1 MKIDF
6 RVTEGQFFLSMCR
19 LYYILFLVAVT
30 TACGRHLAE
39 QKTPIA
45 VKVTRAEVVDYIER
59 DFAGMATADDA
70 VNLAFKISGQVLS
83 VDVSKGEFVK
93 KGALLARLDPRDVE
107 LQKASDRSQ
116 FERAKSQYERMQ
128 RLLDHEAV
136 SQQEYELARTQYV
149 QAQSAYENSKDL
161 LMETSLRAPFA
172 GVIERTYV
180 DTYQRVQS
188 GQTIARLVNPL
199 STTVEFTMPEKSLPL
214 LMDSTIRFSVMFDNI
229 PNRQFSARLD
239 TYAKTSS
246 DASGFPVSL
255 KIERSEAEKYGIMPG
270 MTCQVMMQSQSSDKA
285 SRVGLQPIIVV
296 PLSAIYAPASGGEYV
311 WQVTSDNRVE
321 LCRVELGDV
330 YGRDMVSITS
340 GLSAGAEIV
349 TAGVYK
355 LREGDS
361 VKPLNH

>member
-1 MKIDF
+1 M
-6 RVTEGQFFLSMCR
+6 
-19 LYYILFLVAVT
+19 
-30 TACGRHLAE
+30 
-39 QKTPIA
+39 
-45 VKVTRAEVVDYIER
+45 VDYIER

-70 VNLAFKISGQVLS
+70 VNLAFKISGQILS
-83 VDVSKGEFVK
+83 VDVSKGDYVK
-93 KGALLARLDPRDVE
+93 KGELLARLDPRDVE
-107 LQKASDRSQ
+107 LQKAADRSQ

-136 SQQEYELARTQYV
+136 SQQEYESARAQYV

-161 LMETSLRAPFA
+161 LSETNLRAPFG

-188 GQTIARLVNPL
+188 GQTILRLVNPM

-214 LMDSTIRFSVMFDNI
+214 LFDSTIRFSVTFDNI
-229 PNRQFSARLD
+229 PNRQFVARLD

-255 KIERSEAEKYGIMPG
+255 KIERGEAERYRISPG
-270 MTCQVMMQSQSSDKA
+270 MTCQVMMHTQGVGVKQST
-285 SRVGLQPIIVV
+285 LVV

-311 WQVTSDNRVE
+311 WRVTSDGRVK
-321 LCRVELGDV
+321 LSPVTLGEV

-340 GLSAGAEIV
+340 GLAAGAEIV

-355 LREGDS
+355 LRDGDS
-361 VKPLNH
+361 VKPINR

>member
-1 MKIDF
+1 M
-6 RVTEGQFFLSMCR
+6 
-19 LYYILFLVAVT
+19 
-30 TACGRHLAE
+30 
-39 QKTPIA
+39 
-45 VKVTRAEVVDYIER
+45 VDYIER

-70 VNLAFKISGQVLS
+70 VNLAFKISGQIMS
-83 VDVSKGEFVK
+83 VDVSKGDYVK
-93 KGALLARLDPRDVE
+93 KGELLARLDPRDVE
-107 LQKASDRSQ
+107 LQKAADRSQ

-136 SQQEYELARTQYV
+136 SQQEYESARAQYV

-161 LMETSLRAPFA
+161 LSETNLRAPFG

-188 GQTIARLVNPL
+188 GQTILRLVNPM

-214 LMDSTIRFSVMFDNI
+214 LFDSTIRFSVTFDNI
-229 PNRQFSARLD
+229 PNRQFVARLD

-255 KIERSEAEKYGIMPG
+255 KIERDEAERYRISPG
-270 MTCQVMMQSQSSDKA
+270 MTCQVMMHTQGKGARQST
-285 SRVGLQPIIVV
+285 LVV

-311 WQVTSDNRVE
+311 WRVTSDGRVK
-321 LCRVELGDV
+321 LSPVTLGEV

-340 GLSAGAEIV
+340 GLAAGAEIV

-355 LREGDS
+355 LRDGDS
-361 VKPLNH
+361 VKPINR

>member
-1 MKIDF
+1 M
-6 RVTEGQFFLSMCR
+6 
-19 LYYILFLVAVT
+19 
-30 TACGRHLAE
+30 
-39 QKTPIA
+39 
-45 VKVTRAEVVDYIER
+45 VDYIER

-70 VNLAFKISGQVLS
+70 VNLAFKISGQIMS
-83 VDVSKGEFVK
+83 VDVSKGDYVR
-93 KGALLARLDPRDVE
+93 KGELLARLDPRDVE
-107 LQKASDRSQ
+107 LQKAADRSQ

-136 SQQEYELARTQYV
+136 SQQEYESARAQYV

-161 LMETSLRAPFA
+161 LSETNLRAPFG

-188 GQTIARLVNPL
+188 GQTILRLVNPM

-214 LMDSTIRFSVMFDNI
+214 LFDSTIRFSVIFDNI
-229 PNRQFSARLD
+229 PNRQFVARLD

-255 KIERSEAEKYGIMPG
+255 KIERDEAERYRISPG
-270 MTCQVMMQSQSSDKA
+270 MTCQVMMHTQGKGARQST
-285 SRVGLQPIIVV
+285 LVV

-311 WQVTSDNRVE
+311 WRVTSDGRVK
-321 LCRVELGDV
+321 LSPVTLGEV

-340 GLSAGAEIV
+340 GLAAGAEIV

-355 LREGDS
+355 LRDGDI
-361 VKPLNH
+361 VKPINR

>member
-1 MKIDF
+1 M
-6 RVTEGQFFLSMCR
+6 
-19 LYYILFLVAVT
+19 
-30 TACGRHLAE
+30 
-39 QKTPIA
+39 
-45 VKVTRAEVVDYIER
+45 VDYIER

-70 VNLAFKISGQVLS
+70 VNLAFKISGQILS
-83 VDVSKGEFVK
+83 VDVSKGDYVK
-93 KGALLARLDPRDVE
+93 KGELLARLDPRDVE
-107 LQKASDRSQ
+107 LQKAADRSQ

-136 SQQEYELARTQYV
+136 SQQEYESARAQYV

-161 LMETSLRAPFA
+161 LSETNLRAPFG

-188 GQTIARLVNPL
+188 GQTILRLVNPM

-214 LMDSTIRFSVMFDNI
+214 LFDSTIRFSVTFDNI
-229 PNRQFSARLD
+229 PNRQFVARLD

-255 KIERSEAEKYGIMPG
+255 KIERDEAERYRISPG
-270 MTCQVMMQSQSSDKA
+270 MTCQVMMHTQGKGARQST
-285 SRVGLQPIIVV
+285 LVV

-311 WQVTSDNRVE
+311 WRVTSDGRVK
-321 LCRVELGDV
+321 LSPVTLGEV

-340 GLSAGAEIV
+340 GLAAGAEIV

-355 LREGDS
+355 LRDGDS
-361 VKPLNH
+361 VKPINR

>member
-1 MKIDF
+1 M
-6 RVTEGQFFLSMCR
+6 
-19 LYYILFLVAVT
+19 
-30 TACGRHLAE
+30 
-39 QKTPIA
+39 
-45 VKVTRAEVVDYIER
+45 VDYIER

-70 VNLAFKISGQVLS
+70 VNLAFKISGQILS
-83 VDVSKGEFVK
+83 VDVSKGDYVK
-93 KGALLARLDPRDVE
+93 KGELLARLDPRDVE
-107 LQKASDRSQ
+107 LQKAADRSQ

-136 SQQEYELARTQYV
+136 SQQEYESARAQYV

-161 LMETSLRAPFA
+161 LSETNLRAPFG

-188 GQTIARLVNPL
+188 GQTILRLVNPM

-214 LMDSTIRFSVMFDNI
+214 LFDSTIRFSVTFDNI
-229 PNRQFSARLD
+229 PNRQFVARLD

-255 KIERSEAEKYGIMPG
+255 KIERGEAERYRISPG
-270 MTCQVMMQSQSSDKA
+270 MTCQVMMHTQGVGARQST
-285 SRVGLQPIIVV
+285 LVV

-311 WQVTSDNRVE
+311 WRVTSDGRVK
-321 LCRVELGDV
+321 LSPVTLGEV

-340 GLSAGAEIV
+340 GLAVGAEIV

-355 LREGDS
+355 LRDGDS
-361 VKPLNH
+361 VKPINR

>member
-1 MKIDF
+1 M
-6 RVTEGQFFLSMCR
+6 
-19 LYYILFLVAVT
+19 
-30 TACGRHLAE
+30 
-39 QKTPIA
+39 
-45 VKVTRAEVVDYIER
+45 VDYIER

-70 VNLAFKISGQVLS
+70 VNLAFKISGQILS
-83 VDVSKGEFVK
+83 VDVSKGDYVK
-93 KGALLARLDPRDVE
+93 KGELLARLDPRDVE
-107 LQKASDRSQ
+107 LQKAADRSQ

-136 SQQEYELARTQYV
+136 SQQEYESARAQYV

-161 LMETSLRAPFA
+161 LSETNLRAPFG

-188 GQTIARLVNPL
+188 GQTILRLVNPM

-214 LMDSTIRFSVMFDNI
+214 LFDSTIRFSVTFDNI
-229 PNRQFSARLD
+229 PNRQFVARLD

-255 KIERSEAEKYGIMPG
+255 KIERDEAERYRISPG
-270 MTCQVMMQSQSSDKA
+270 MTCQVMMHTQGKGVRQST
-285 SRVGLQPIIVV
+285 LVV

-311 WQVTSDNRVE
+311 WRVTSDGRVK
-321 LCRVELGDV
+321 LSPVTLGEV

-340 GLSAGAEIV
+340 GLAAGAEIV

-355 LREGDS
+355 LRDGDS
-361 VKPLNH
+361 VKPINR

>member
-1 MKIDF
+1 M
-6 RVTEGQFFLSMCR
+6 
-19 LYYILFLVAVT
+19 
-30 TACGRHLAE
+30 
-39 QKTPIA
+39 
-45 VKVTRAEVVDYIER
+45 VDYIER

-70 VNLAFKISGQVLS
+70 VNLAFKISGQILS
-83 VDVSKGEFVK
+83 VDVSKGDYVK
-93 KGALLARLDPRDVE
+93 KGELLARLDPRDVE
-107 LQKASDRSQ
+107 LQKAADRSQ

-136 SQQEYELARTQYV
+136 SQQEYESARAQYV

-161 LMETSLRAPFA
+161 LSETNLRAPFG

-188 GQTIARLVNPL
+188 GQTILRLVNPM

-214 LMDSTIRFSVMFDNI
+214 LFDSTIRFSVIFDNI
-229 PNRQFSARLD
+229 PNRQFVARLD

-255 KIERSEAEKYGIMPG
+255 KIERDEAERYRISPG
-270 MTCQVMMQSQSSDKA
+270 MTCQVMMHTQGKGARQST
-285 SRVGLQPIIVV
+285 LVV

-311 WQVTSDNRVE
+311 WRVTSDGRVK
-321 LCRVELGDV
+321 LSPVTLGEV

-340 GLSAGAEIV
+340 GLAAGAEIV

-355 LREGDS
+355 LRDGDI
-361 VKPLNH
+361 VKPINR

>member
-1 MKIDF
+1 M
-6 RVTEGQFFLSMCR
+6 
-19 LYYILFLVAVT
+19 
-30 TACGRHLAE
+30 
-39 QKTPIA
+39 
-45 VKVTRAEVVDYIER
+45 VDYIER

-70 VNLAFKISGQVLS
+70 VNLAFKISGQILS
-83 VDVSKGEFVK
+83 VDVSKGDYVK
-93 KGALLARLDPRDVE
+93 KGELLARLDPRDVE
-107 LQKASDRSQ
+107 LQKAADRSQ

-136 SQQEYELARTQYV
+136 SQQEYESARAQYV

-161 LMETSLRAPFA
+161 LSETNLRAPFG

-188 GQTIARLVNPL
+188 GQTILRLVNPM

-214 LMDSTIRFSVMFDNI
+214 LIDSTIRFSVTFDNI
-229 PNRQFSARLD
+229 PNRQFVARLD

-255 KIERSEAEKYGIMPG
+255 KIERDEAERYRISPG
-270 MTCQVMMQSQSSDKA
+270 MTCQVMMHTQGKGARQST
-285 SRVGLQPIIVV
+285 LVV

-311 WQVTSDNRVE
+311 WRVTSDGRVK
-321 LCRVELGDV
+321 LSPVTLGEV

-340 GLSAGAEIV
+340 GLAAGAEIV

-355 LREGDS
+355 LRDGDS
-361 VKPLNH
+361 VKPINR

>member
-1 MKIDF
+1 M
-6 RVTEGQFFLSMCR
+6 
-19 LYYILFLVAVT
+19 
-30 TACGRHLAE
+30 
-39 QKTPIA
+39 
-45 VKVTRAEVVDYIER
+45 VDYIER

-70 VNLAFKISGQVLS
+70 VNLAFKISGQILS
-83 VDVSKGEFVK
+83 VDVSKGDYVK
-93 KGALLARLDPRDVE
+93 KGELLARLDPRDVE
-107 LQKASDRSQ
+107 LQKAADRSQ

-136 SQQEYELARTQYV
+136 SQQEYESARAQYV

-161 LMETSLRAPFA
+161 LSETNLRAPFG

-188 GQTIARLVNPL
+188 GQTILRLVNPM

-214 LMDSTIRFSVMFDNI
+214 LFDSTIRFSVIFDNI
-229 PNRQFSARLD
+229 PNRQFVARLD

-255 KIERSEAEKYGIMPG
+255 KIERDEAERYRISPG
-270 MTCQVMMQSQSSDKA
+270 MTCQVMMHTQGKGARQST
-285 SRVGLQPIIVV
+285 LVV

-311 WQVTSDNRVE
+311 WRVTSDGRVK
-321 LCRVELGDV
+321 LSPVTLGEV

-340 GLSAGAEIV
+340 GLAAGAEIV

-355 LREGDS
+355 LRDGDS
-361 VKPLNH
+361 VKPINR

>member
-1 MKIDF
+1 M
-6 RVTEGQFFLSMCR
+6 
-19 LYYILFLVAVT
+19 
-30 TACGRHLAE
+30 
-39 QKTPIA
+39 
-45 VKVTRAEVVDYIER
+45 VDYIER

-70 VNLAFKISGQVLS
+70 VNLAFKISGQILS
-83 VDVSKGEFVK
+83 VDVSKGDYVK
-93 KGALLARLDPRDVE
+93 KGELLARLDPRDVE
-107 LQKASDRSQ
+107 LQKAADRSQ

-136 SQQEYELARTQYV
+136 SQQEYESARAQYV

-161 LMETSLRAPFA
+161 LSETNLRAPFG

-188 GQTIARLVNPL
+188 GQTILRLVNPM

-214 LMDSTIRFSVMFDNI
+214 LFDSTIRFSVTFDNI
-229 PNRQFSARLD
+229 PNRQFAARLD

-255 KIERSEAEKYGIMPG
+255 KIERGEAERYRISPG
-270 MTCQVMMQSQSSDKA
+270 MTCQVMMHTQGVGVKQST
-285 SRVGLQPIIVV
+285 LVV

-311 WQVTSDNRVE
+311 WRVTSDGRVK
-321 LCRVELGDV
+321 LSPVTLGEV

-340 GLSAGAEIV
+340 GLAAGAEIV

-355 LREGDS
+355 LRDGDS
-361 VKPLNH
+361 VKPINR

>member
-1 MKIDF
+1 M
-6 RVTEGQFFLSMCR
+6 
-19 LYYILFLVAVT
+19 
-30 TACGRHLAE
+30 
-39 QKTPIA
+39 
-45 VKVTRAEVVDYIER
+45 VDYIER

-70 VNLAFKISGQVLS
+70 VNLAFKISGQILS
-83 VDVSKGEFVK
+83 VDVSKGDYVK
-93 KGALLARLDPRDVE
+93 KGELLARLDPRDVE
-107 LQKASDRSQ
+107 LQKAADRSQ

-136 SQQEYELARTQYV
+136 SQQEYESARAQYV

-161 LMETSLRAPFA
+161 LSETNLRAPFG

-188 GQTIARLVNPL
+188 GQTILRLVNPM

-214 LMDSTIRFSVMFDNI
+214 LFDSTIRFSVTFDNI
-229 PNRQFSARLD
+229 PNRQFVARLD

-255 KIERSEAEKYGIMPG
+255 KIERDEAERYRISPG
-270 MTCQVMMQSQSSDKA
+270 MTCQVMMHTQGKGTRQST
-285 SRVGLQPIIVV
+285 LVV

-311 WQVTSDNRVE
+311 WRVTSDGRVK
-321 LCRVELGDV
+321 LSPVTLGEV

-340 GLSAGAEIV
+340 GLAAGAEIV

-355 LREGDS
+355 LRDGDS
-361 VKPLNH
+361 VKPINR

>member
-1 MKIDF
+1 M
-6 RVTEGQFFLSMCR
+6 
-19 LYYILFLVAVT
+19 
-30 TACGRHLAE
+30 
-39 QKTPIA
+39 
-45 VKVTRAEVVDYIER
+45 VDYIER

-70 VNLAFKISGQVLS
+70 VNLAFKISGQIMS
-83 VDVSKGEFVK
+83 VDVSKGDYVR
-93 KGALLARLDPRDVE
+93 KGELLARLDPRDVE
-107 LQKASDRSQ
+107 LQKAADRSQ

-136 SQQEYELARTQYV
+136 SQQEYESARAQYV

-161 LMETSLRAPFA
+161 LSETNLRAPFG

-188 GQTIARLVNPL
+188 GQTILRLVNPM

-214 LMDSTIRFSVMFDNI
+214 LFDSTIRFSVTFDNI
-229 PNRQFSARLD
+229 PNRQFAARLD

-255 KIERSEAEKYGIMPG
+255 KIERGEAERYRISPG
-270 MTCQVMMQSQSSDKA
+270 MTCQVMMHTQGKGARQST
-285 SRVGLQPIIVV
+285 LVV

-311 WQVTSDNRVE
+311 WRVTSDGRVK
-321 LCRVELGDV
+321 LSPVTLGEV

-340 GLSAGAEIV
+340 GLAAGAEIV

-355 LREGDS
+355 LRDGDS
-361 VKPLNH
+361 VKPINR

>member
-1 MKIDF
+1 M
-6 RVTEGQFFLSMCR
+6 
-19 LYYILFLVAVT
+19 
-30 TACGRHLAE
+30 
-39 QKTPIA
+39 
-45 VKVTRAEVVDYIER
+45 VDYIER

-70 VNLAFKISGQVLS
+70 VNLAFKISGQILS
-83 VDVSKGEFVK
+83 VDVSKGDYVK
-93 KGALLARLDPRDVE
+93 KGELLARLDPRDVE
-107 LQKASDRSQ
+107 LQKAADRSQ

-136 SQQEYELARTQYV
+136 SQQEYESARAQYV

-161 LMETSLRAPFA
+161 LSETNLRAPFG

-188 GQTIARLVNPL
+188 GQTILRLVNPM

-214 LMDSTIRFSVMFDNI
+214 LFDSTIRFSVTFDNI
-229 PNRQFSARLD
+229 PNRQFVARLD

-255 KIERSEAEKYGIMPG
+255 KIERDEAERYRISPG
-270 MTCQVMMQSQSSDKA
+270 MTCQVMMHTQGVGARQST
-285 SRVGLQPIIVV
+285 LVV

-311 WQVTSDNRVE
+311 WRVTSDGRVK
-321 LCRVELGDV
+321 LSPVTLGEV

-340 GLSAGAEIV
+340 GLAAGAEIV

-355 LREGDS
+355 LRDGDS
-361 VKPLNH
+361 VKPINR

>member
-1 MKIDF
+1 M
-6 RVTEGQFFLSMCR
+6 
-19 LYYILFLVAVT
+19 
-30 TACGRHLAE
+30 
-39 QKTPIA
+39 
-45 VKVTRAEVVDYIER
+45 VDYIER

-70 VNLAFKISGQVLS
+70 VNLAFKISGQILS
-83 VDVSKGEFVK
+83 VDVSKGDYVR
-93 KGALLARLDPRDVE
+93 KGELLARLDPRDVE
-107 LQKASDRSQ
+107 LQKAADRSQ

-136 SQQEYELARTQYV
+136 SQQEYESARAQYV

-161 LMETSLRAPFA
+161 LSETNLRAPFG

-188 GQTIARLVNPL
+188 GQTILRLVNPM

-214 LMDSTIRFSVMFDNI
+214 LFDSTIRFSVTFDNI
-229 PNRQFSARLD
+229 PNRQFAARLD

-255 KIERSEAEKYGIMPG
+255 KIERDEAERYRISPG
-270 MTCQVMMQSQSSDKA
+270 MTCQVMMHTQGKGTRQST
-285 SRVGLQPIIVV
+285 LVV

-311 WQVTSDNRVE
+311 WRVTSDGRVK
-321 LCRVELGDV
+321 LSPVTLGDV

-340 GLSAGAEIV
+340 GLAAGAEIV

-355 LREGDS
+355 LRDGDS
-361 VKPLNH
+361 VKPINR

>member
-1 MKIDF
+1 M
-6 RVTEGQFFLSMCR
+6 
-19 LYYILFLVAVT
+19 
-30 TACGRHLAE
+30 
-39 QKTPIA
+39 
-45 VKVTRAEVVDYIER
+45 VDYIER

-70 VNLAFKISGQVLS
+70 VNLAFKISGQILS
-83 VDVSKGEFVK
+83 VDVSKGDYVR
-93 KGALLARLDPRDVE
+93 KGELLARLDPRDVE
-107 LQKASDRSQ
+107 LQKAADRSQ

-136 SQQEYELARTQYV
+136 SQQEYESARAQYV
-149 QAQSAYENSKDL
+149 QAQSAYENSEDL
-161 LMETSLRAPFA
+161 LSETNLRAPFG

-188 GQTIARLVNPL
+188 GQTILRLVNPM

-214 LMDSTIRFSVMFDNI
+214 LFDSTIRFSVTFDNI
-229 PNRQFSARLD
+229 PNRQFVARLD

-255 KIERSEAEKYGIMPG
+255 KIERGEAERYRISPG
-270 MTCQVMMQSQSSDKA
+270 MTCQVMMHTQGKGTRQST
-285 SRVGLQPIIVV
+285 LVV

-311 WQVTSDNRVE
+311 WRVTSDGRVK
-321 LCRVELGDV
+321 LSPVTLGEV

-340 GLSAGAEIV
+340 GPAAGAEIV

-355 LREGDS
+355 LRDGDS
-361 VKPLNH
+361 VKPINR

>member
-1 MKIDF
+1 M
-6 RVTEGQFFLSMCR
+6 
-19 LYYILFLVAVT
+19 
-30 TACGRHLAE
+30 
-39 QKTPIA
+39 
-45 VKVTRAEVVDYIER
+45 VDYIER

-70 VNLAFKISGQVLS
+70 VNLAFKISGQILS
-83 VDVSKGEFVK
+83 VDVSKGDYVK
-93 KGALLARLDPRDVE
+93 KGELLARLDPRDVE
-107 LQKASDRSQ
+107 LQKAADRSQ

-136 SQQEYELARTQYV
+136 SQQEYESARAQYV

-161 LMETSLRAPFA
+161 LFETNLRAPFG

-188 GQTIARLVNPL
+188 GQTILRLVNPM

-214 LMDSTIRFSVMFDNI
+214 LFDSTIRFSVTFDNI
-229 PNRQFSARLD
+229 PNRQFVARLD

-255 KIERSEAEKYGIMPG
+255 KIERDEAERYRISPG
-270 MTCQVMMQSQSSDKA
+270 MTCQVMMHTQGKGARQST
-285 SRVGLQPIIVV
+285 LVV

-311 WQVTSDNRVE
+311 WRVTSDGRVK
-321 LCRVELGDV
+321 LSPVTLGEV

-340 GLSAGAEIV
+340 GLAAGAEIV

-355 LREGDS
+355 LRDGDS
-361 VKPLNH
+361 VKPINR

>member
-1 MKIDF
+1 M
-6 RVTEGQFFLSMCR
+6 
-19 LYYILFLVAVT
+19 
-30 TACGRHLAE
+30 
-39 QKTPIA
+39 
-45 VKVTRAEVVDYIER
+45 VDYIER

-70 VNLAFKISGQVLS
+70 VNLAFKISGQSLS
-83 VDVSKGEFVK
+83 VDVSKGDYVK
-93 KGALLARLDPRDVE
+93 KGELLARLDPRDVE
-107 LQKASDRSQ
+107 LQKAADRSQ

-136 SQQEYELARTQYV
+136 SQQEYESARAQYV

-161 LMETSLRAPFA
+161 LSETNLRAPFG

-188 GQTIARLVNPL
+188 GQTILRLVNPM

-214 LMDSTIRFSVMFDNI
+214 LFDSTIRFSVTFDNI
-229 PNRQFSARLD
+229 PNRQFVARLD

-255 KIERSEAEKYGIMPG
+255 KIERDEAERYRISPG
-270 MTCQVMMQSQSSDKA
+270 MTCQVMMHTQGKGARQST
-285 SRVGLQPIIVV
+285 LVV

-311 WQVTSDNRVE
+311 WRVTSDGRVK
-321 LCRVELGDV
+321 LSPVTLGEV

-340 GLSAGAEIV
+340 GLAAGAEIV

-355 LREGDS
+355 LRDGDS
-361 VKPLNH
+361 VKPINR

>member
-1 MKIDF
+1 M
-6 RVTEGQFFLSMCR
+6 
-19 LYYILFLVAVT
+19 
-30 TACGRHLAE
+30 
-39 QKTPIA
+39 
-45 VKVTRAEVVDYIER
+45 VDYIER

-70 VNLAFKISGQVLS
+70 VNLAFKISGQIMS
-83 VDVSKGEFVK
+83 VDVSKGDYVR
-93 KGALLARLDPRDVE
+93 KGELLARLDPRDVE
-107 LQKASDRSQ
+107 LQKAADRSQ

-136 SQQEYELARTQYV
+136 SQQEYESARVQYV

-161 LMETSLRAPFA
+161 LSETNLRAPFG

-188 GQTIARLVNPL
+188 GQTILRLVNPM

-214 LMDSTIRFSVMFDNI
+214 LFDSTIRFSVTFDNI
-229 PNRQFSARLD
+229 PNRQFVARLD

-255 KIERSEAEKYGIMPG
+255 KIERDEAERYRISPG
-270 MTCQVMMQSQSSDKA
+270 MTCQVMMHTQGKGARQST
-285 SRVGLQPIIVV
+285 LVV

-311 WQVTSDNRVE
+311 WRVTSDGRVK
-321 LCRVELGDV
+321 LSPVTLGEV

-340 GLSAGAEIV
+340 GLAAGAEIV

-355 LREGDS
+355 LRDGDS
-361 VKPLNH
+361 VKPINR

>member
-1 MKIDF
+1 M
-6 RVTEGQFFLSMCR
+6 
-19 LYYILFLVAVT
+19 
-30 TACGRHLAE
+30 
-39 QKTPIA
+39 
-45 VKVTRAEVVDYIER
+45 VDYIER

-70 VNLAFKISGQVLS
+70 VNLAFKISGQILS
-83 VDVSKGEFVK
+83 VDVSKGDYVR
-93 KGALLARLDPRDVE
+93 KGELLARLDPRDVE
-107 LQKASDRSQ
+107 LQKAADRSQ

-136 SQQEYELARTQYV
+136 SQQEYESARAQYV

-161 LMETSLRAPFA
+161 LSETNLRAPFG

-188 GQTIARLVNPL
+188 GQTILRLVNPM

-214 LMDSTIRFSVMFDNI
+214 LFDSTIRFSVTFDNI
-229 PNRQFSARLD
+229 PNRQFVARLD

-255 KIERSEAEKYGIMPG
+255 KIERDEAERYRISPG
-270 MTCQVMMQSQSSDKA
+270 MTCQVMMHTQGKGARQST
-285 SRVGLQPIIVV
+285 LVV

-311 WQVTSDNRVE
+311 WRVTSDGRVK
-321 LCRVELGDV
+321 LSPVTLGEV

-340 GLSAGAEIV
+340 GLAAGAEIV

-355 LREGDS
+355 LRDGDS
-361 VKPLNH
+361 VKPINR

>member
-1 MKIDF
+1 M
-6 RVTEGQFFLSMCR
+6 
-19 LYYILFLVAVT
+19 
-30 TACGRHLAE
+30 
-39 QKTPIA
+39 
-45 VKVTRAEVVDYIER
+45 VDYIER

-70 VNLAFKISGQVLS
+70 VNLAFKISGQILS
-83 VDVSKGEFVK
+83 VDVSKGDYVR
-93 KGALLARLDPRDVE
+93 KGELLARLDPRDVE
-107 LQKASDRSQ
+107 LQKAADRSQ

-136 SQQEYELARTQYV
+136 SQQEYESARAQYV

-161 LMETSLRAPFA
+161 LSETNLRAPFG

-188 GQTIARLVNPL
+188 GQTILRLVNPM

-214 LMDSTIRFSVMFDNI
+214 LFDSTIRFSVTFDNI
-229 PNRQFSARLD
+229 PNRQFVARLD

-255 KIERSEAEKYGIMPG
+255 KIERGEAERYRISPG
-270 MTCQVMMQSQSSDKA
+270 MTCQVMMHTQGKGTRQST
-285 SRVGLQPIIVV
+285 LVV

-311 WQVTSDNRVE
+311 WRVTSDGRVK
-321 LCRVELGDV
+321 LSPVTLGDV

-340 GLSAGAEIV
+340 GLAAGAEIV

-355 LREGDS
+355 LRDGDS
-361 VKPLNH
+361 VKPINR

>member
-1 MKIDF
+1 M
-6 RVTEGQFFLSMCR
+6 
-19 LYYILFLVAVT
+19 
-30 TACGRHLAE
+30 
-39 QKTPIA
+39 
-45 VKVTRAEVVDYIER
+45 VDYIER

-70 VNLAFKISGQVLS
+70 VNLAFKISGQILS
-83 VDVSKGEFVK
+83 VDVSKGDYVK
-93 KGALLARLDPRDVE
+93 KGELLARLDPREVE
-107 LQKASDRSQ
+107 LQKAADRSQ

-136 SQQEYELARTQYV
+136 SQQEYESARAQYV

-161 LMETSLRAPFA
+161 LSETNLRAPFG

-188 GQTIARLVNPL
+188 GQTILRLVNPM

-214 LMDSTIRFSVMFDNI
+214 LFDSTIRFSVTFDNI
-229 PNRQFSARLD
+229 PNRQFVARLD

-255 KIERSEAEKYGIMPG
+255 KIERDEAERYRISPG
-270 MTCQVMMQSQSSDKA
+270 MTCQVMMHTQGKGARHST
-285 SRVGLQPIIVV
+285 LVV
-296 PLSAIYAPASGGEYV
+296 PLSAIYAHASGGEYV
-311 WQVTSDNRVE
+311 WRVTSDGRVK
-321 LCRVELGDV
+321 LSPVTLGEV

-340 GLSAGAEIV
+340 GLAAGAEIV

-355 LREGDS
+355 LRDGDS
-361 VKPLNH
+361 VKPINR

>member
-1 MKIDF
+1 M
-6 RVTEGQFFLSMCR
+6 
-19 LYYILFLVAVT
+19 
-30 TACGRHLAE
+30 
-39 QKTPIA
+39 
-45 VKVTRAEVVDYIER
+45 VDYIER

-70 VNLAFKISGQVLS
+70 VNLAFKISGQIMS
-83 VDVSKGEFVK
+83 VDVSKGDYVR
-93 KGALLARLDPRDVE
+93 KGELLARLDPRDVE
-107 LQKASDRSQ
+107 LQKAADRSQ

-136 SQQEYELARTQYV
+136 SQQEYESARAQYV

-161 LMETSLRAPFA
+161 LSETNLRAPFG

-188 GQTIARLVNPL
+188 GQTILRLVNPM

-214 LMDSTIRFSVMFDNI
+214 LFDSTIRFSVTFDNI
-229 PNRQFSARLD
+229 PNRQFVARLD

-255 KIERSEAEKYGIMPG
+255 KIERDEAERYRISPG
-270 MTCQVMMQSQSSDKA
+270 MTCQVMMHTQGVGVKQST
-285 SRVGLQPIIVV
+285 LVV

-311 WQVTSDNRVE
+311 WRVTSDGRVK
-321 LCRVELGDV
+321 LSPVTLGEV

-340 GLSAGAEIV
+340 GLAAGAEIV

-355 LREGDS
+355 LRDGDS
-361 VKPLNH
+361 VKPINR

>member
-1 MKIDF
+1 
-6 RVTEGQFFLSMCR
+6 MCR
-19 LYYILFLVAVT
+19 FYFILFLVVVANSC
-30 TACGRHLAE
+30 ARHKGKE
-39 QKTPIA
+39 NSPIA
-45 VKVTRAEVVDYIER
+45 VKVTRVEMVDYIER

-70 VNLAFKISGQVLS
+70 VNLAFKISGQILS
-83 VDVSKGEFVK
+83 VDVSKGDYVK
-93 KGALLARLDPRDVE
+93 KGELLARLDPRDVE
-107 LQKASDRSQ
+107 LQKAADRSQ

-136 SQQEYELARTQYV
+136 SQQEYESARAQYV

-161 LMETSLRAPFA
+161 LSETNLRAPFG

-188 GQTIARLVNPL
+188 GQTILRLVNPM

-214 LMDSTIRFSVMFDNI
+214 LFDSTIRFSVIFDNI
-229 PNRQFSARLD
+229 PNRQFVARLD

-255 KIERSEAEKYGIMPG
+255 KIERDEAERYRISPG
-270 MTCQVMMQSQSSDKA
+270 MTCQVMMHTQGKGARQST
-285 SRVGLQPIIVV
+285 LVV

-311 WQVTSDNRVE
+311 WRVTSDGRVK
-321 LCRVELGDV
+321 LSPVTLGEV

-340 GLSAGAEIV
+340 GLAAGAEIV

-355 LREGDS
+355 LRDGDI
-361 VKPLNH
+361 VKPINR

>member
-1 MKIDF
+1 M
-6 RVTEGQFFLSMCR
+6 
-19 LYYILFLVAVT
+19 
-30 TACGRHLAE
+30 
-39 QKTPIA
+39 
-45 VKVTRAEVVDYIER
+45 VDYIER

-70 VNLAFKISGQVLS
+70 VNLAFKISGQILS
-83 VDVSKGEFVK
+83 VDVSKGDYVK
-93 KGALLARLDPRDVE
+93 KGELLARLDPRDVE
-107 LQKASDRSQ
+107 LQKAADRSQ

-136 SQQEYELARTQYV
+136 SQQEYESARAQYV

-161 LMETSLRAPFA
+161 LSETNLRAPFG

-188 GQTIARLVNPL
+188 GQTILRLVNPM

-214 LMDSTIRFSVMFDNI
+214 LFDSTIRFSVTFDNI
-229 PNRQFSARLD
+229 PNRQFVARLD

-255 KIERSEAEKYGIMPG
+255 KIERDEAERYRISPG
-270 MTCQVMMQSQSSDKA
+270 MTCQVMMHTQGKGARQST
-285 SRVGLQPIIVV
+285 LVV

-311 WQVTSDNRVE
+311 WRVTSDGRVK
-321 LCRVELGDV
+321 LSPVTFVEV

-340 GLSAGAEIV
+340 GLAAGAEIV

-355 LREGDS
+355 LRDGDS
-361 VKPLNH
+361 VKPINR

>member
-1 MKIDF
+1 M
-6 RVTEGQFFLSMCR
+6 
-19 LYYILFLVAVT
+19 
-30 TACGRHLAE
+30 
-39 QKTPIA
+39 
-45 VKVTRAEVVDYIER
+45 VDYIER

-70 VNLAFKISGQVLS
+70 VNLAFKISGQILS
-83 VDVSKGEFVK
+83 VDVSKGDYVR
-93 KGALLARLDPRDVE
+93 KGELLARLDPRDVE
-107 LQKASDRSQ
+107 LQKAADRSQ

-136 SQQEYELARTQYV
+136 SQQEYESARAQYV

-161 LMETSLRAPFA
+161 LSETNLRAPFG

-188 GQTIARLVNPL
+188 GQTILRLVNPM

-214 LMDSTIRFSVMFDNI
+214 LFDSTIRFSVTFDNI
-229 PNRQFSARLD
+229 PNRQFVARLD

-255 KIERSEAEKYGIMPG
+255 KIERDEAERYRISPG
-270 MTCQVMMQSQSSDKA
+270 MTCQVMMHTQGEGVKQST
-285 SRVGLQPIIVV
+285 LVV

-311 WQVTSDNRVE
+311 WRVTSDGRVK
-321 LCRVELGDV
+321 LSPVTLGEV

-340 GLSAGAEIV
+340 GLAAGAEIV

-355 LREGDS
+355 LRDGDS
-361 VKPLNH
+361 VKPINR